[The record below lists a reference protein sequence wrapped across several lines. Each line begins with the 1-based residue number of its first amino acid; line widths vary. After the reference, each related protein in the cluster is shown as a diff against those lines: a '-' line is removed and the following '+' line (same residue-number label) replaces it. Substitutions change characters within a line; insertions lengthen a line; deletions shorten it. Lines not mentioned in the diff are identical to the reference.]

1 MLTPRVCTKML
12 KLAQKQGGRLS
23 NQVDKSVFKTEYH
36 GGGRLQQNA
45 TIIPELRSILWASR
59 QNESQAEIGDPK
71 RPSKQTFVLLGR
83 SSPLC
88 EWSPLV
94 MFVYQDGLRRNIKT
108 PHSNSP
114 YLLAP
119 VWGRHSRTYDC
130 CKPHEKKTHTLTGG
144 SDSPVSTPSCETKST
159 DLKAK
164 TVTTMECVSS
174 QNR

>member
-1 MLTPRVCTKML
+1 MAGFLTRLTNQFL
-12 KLAQKQGGRLS
+12 KL
-23 NQVDKSVFKTEYH
+23 NTT
-36 GGGRLQQNA
+36 GGGCLQQNA

-94 MFVYQDGLRRNIKT
+94 MFVYQDGLRRNIQT
-108 PHSNSP
+108 LHPNSP

-119 VWGRHSRTYDC
+119 VWGRHSRKYDR
-130 CKPHEKKTHTLTGG
+130 CKPHEKKKTHTLTGG
-144 SDSPVSTPSCETKST
+144 GDSPVSTPSCETKST
-159 DLKAK
+159 DLNAK